1 MIIHNLNRN
10 SPKITQITQTRSLKI
25 LNCSTV
31 NDKTQN
37 GLYRIHLHRSVRT
50 NSLMFTILS
59 LHYNWA

>member
-25 LNCSTV
+25 LNYSTV

-37 GLYRIHLHRSVRT
+37 STNLVSERNAQSNIKIRS
-50 NSLMFTILS
+50 TI
-59 LHYNWA
+59 